1 LDSLKGACPSPLLS
15 EISWTKMK
23 GIRNVLIHEYFGVDI
38 EVVWETIQTD
48 LGMLKQMLEKVVQ

>member
-1 LDSLKGACPSPLLS
+1 
-15 EISWTKMK
+15 MK